1 MADRGTMKKSVSE
14 IAEEMRAVTH
24 DRDRS
29 RELLAGLFAE
39 NVELRHVP
47 ARPADGP
54 IAGSFL
60 AEVSRREVEA
70 LPRALRDVVHDEA
83 EITVE
88 GDAIRVRG
96 HTSGTLPDGTRIDV
110 RTNTL
115 LTVAN
120 GAIVALQS
128 DMDAPS
134 TEAWQKVLVAGGFEV
149 PPRTAAG

>member
-1 MADRGTMKKSVSE
+1 MTKSASE

-24 DRDRS
+24 DRTKS

-39 NVELRHVP
+39 NVELQHVP

-70 LPRALRDVVHDEA
+70 LPRALHDAVHDEA

-96 HTSGTLPDGTRIDV
+96 RTSGTLPDGTTIDV

-115 LTVAN
+115 LTIAD
-120 GAIVALQS
+120 GLIVALQS
-128 DMDAPS
+128 DMDSPS
-134 TEAWQKVLVAGGFEV
+134 TEAWQKVLAVGGFEV

>member
-1 MADRGTMKKSVSE
+1 MTKSASE
-14 IAEEMRAVTH
+14 IAEEMRAVAH
-24 DRDRS
+24 DRTKS

-70 LPRALRDVVHDEA
+70 LPRALNDAVHDET

-96 HTSGTLPDGTRIDV
+96 RTSGTLPDGTTIEV

-115 LTVAN
+115 LTIADGV
-120 GAIVALQS
+120 IVALQS

-134 TEAWQKVLVAGGFEV
+134 TEAWQKVLVVGGFEV
-149 PPRTAAG
+149 PPRTATG

>member
-1 MADRGTMKKSVSE
+1 MTKSASE
-14 IAEEMRAVTH
+14 IAAEMRAVAH
-24 DRDRS
+24 DRTKS
-29 RELLAGLFAE
+29 RELLASLFAE

-47 ARPADGP
+47 ARPSDGP

-70 LPRALRDVVHDEA
+70 LPRALHDVVHDEA
-83 EITVE
+83 EIAVE

-96 HTSGTLPDGTRIDV
+96 RTSGTLPVGTTIDV

-115 LTVAN
+115 LTIAD